1 MCDYPKGKVWKP
13 DDLTERAKAVEE
25 AALQH
30 FDNDETVMV
39 EMSVLNW
46 KKLNKIKED
55 MMHVRGKPVSTDE
68 ALFELF
74 YGRY

>member
-1 MCDYPKGKVWKP
+1 MCDYPKGR
-13 DDLTERAKAVEE
+13 E
-25 AALQH
+25 
-30 FDNDETVMV
+30 ETVMV
-39 EMSVLNW
+39 EMSVENW

-55 MMHVRGKPVSTDE
+55 MTHARGKPVSTNE